1 MASAKDV
8 DIRQVS
14 FGSRMSASFSKGQ
27 LFHLQQRGLQAV
39 GAVRAPDKL
48 QEWERQETGQEWP

>member
-8 DIRQVS
+8 DIRQHRQVS
-14 FGSRMSASFSKGQ
+14 FGSRMSVSFSRGQ

-48 QEWERQETGQEWP
+48 QEWEGQEWP